1 MCVTAGARKSCPGT
15 NDRNARTSGER
26 KCRAAQPTPPDST
39 ADLEA
44 TPESTDESPSA
55 SSSTLRDRFRAT
67 FSPKEDPDG
76 PINTDRPT
84 FTPAN
89 TVVPVGR
96 LQVESGFTFNLEQ
109 TKTTRSDI
117 YHLPELAVRYGLADR
132 VELRTFWL
140 GPTFDQVQSLTR
152 LHGRA
157 VGGASDMEVGFKWQ
171 LFAGDKERKWLP
183 TTALITSI
191 IAPIGGSSPLSN
203 QTVEPYIT
211 SCTVGA

>member
-1 MCVTAGARKSCPGT
+1 M
-15 NDRNARTSGER
+15 
-26 KCRAAQPTPPDST
+26 
-39 ADLEA
+39 
-44 TPESTDESPSA
+44 
-55 SSSTLRDRFRAT
+55 
-67 FSPKEDPDG
+67 
-76 PINTDRPT
+76 
-84 FTPAN
+84 
-89 TVVPVGR
+89 PVGR